1 MQFAQKTRSLLKQ
14 PRQRR
19 RQKTINFM
27 SKEQLRTRITLFSIF
42 PHDDY
47 TKPPDATFYVGRD
60 LGVKETRYFNTLCI
74 I

>member
-1 MQFAQKTRSLLKQ
+1 
-14 PRQRR
+14 
-19 RQKTINFM
+19 M
-27 SKEQLRTRITLFSIF
+27 SREQLCTCITLFSIF

>member
-1 MQFAQKTRSLLKQ
+1 
-14 PRQRR
+14 
-19 RQKTINFM
+19 M
-27 SKEQLRTRITLFSIF
+27 SKEQLCTCITLFSIS

-60 LGVKETRYFNTLCI
+60 LGVKETRHLNTLCI

>member
-1 MQFAQKTRSLLKQ
+1 MQ

-19 RQKTINFM
+19 RQKTLNFM
-27 SKEQLRTRITLFSIF
+27 SKEQLCTCIALFSTF
-42 PHDDY
+42 PHDHY

>member
-1 MQFAQKTRSLLKQ
+1 
-14 PRQRR
+14 
-19 RQKTINFM
+19 M
-27 SKEQLRTRITLFSIF
+27 SKEQLCTCITLFSIF

-47 TKPPDATFYVGRD
+47 TKPPDATVYVGRD